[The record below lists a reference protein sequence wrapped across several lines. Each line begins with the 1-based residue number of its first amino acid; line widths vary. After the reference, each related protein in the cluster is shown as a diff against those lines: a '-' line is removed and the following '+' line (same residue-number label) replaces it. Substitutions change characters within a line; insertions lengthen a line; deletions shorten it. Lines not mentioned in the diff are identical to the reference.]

1 MQYITEWIHSVP
13 ILYYV
18 EIYLILLIIMGYL
31 IYQVDILGGHYKRE
45 ILRSLKTKNDGYQL
59 FLQFSFCNFAY

>member
-1 MQYITEWIHSVP
+1 
-13 ILYYV
+13 
-18 EIYLILLIIMGYL
+18 MGYL